1 MRMLLIILLSASRAL
16 YALGATHYVC
26 PRQTAEEQSAAFVL
40 VSKLPDTNCLDYR
53 AARHECV
60 QVGTTHFY
68 NFLTVS
74 TLFIKIIVLRRSILA
89 YFATQTDVKGFFA

>member
-1 MRMLLIILLSASRAL
+1 MGERTDELA
-16 YALGATHYVC
+16 
-26 PRQTAEEQSAAFVL
+26 VL
-40 VSKLPDTNCLDYR
+40 NDW

-74 TLFIKIIVLRRSILA
+74 TLFIKIIVLRRSILP
-89 YFATQTDVKGFFA
+89 YFLTQTNTKKLFLLDFWRL

>member
-1 MRMLLIILLSASRAL
+1 VRHRAD
-16 YALGATHYVC
+16 YF
-26 PRQTAEEQSAAFVL
+26 SVL
-40 VSKLPDTNCLDYR
+40 DNR

-74 TLFIKIIVLRRSILA
+74 TLFIKIIVLRRSILP
-89 YFATQTDVKGFFA
+89 YFLTQTNTKKLFYLILGVCKQMDSLDDSYQNSM